1 MYPLVG
7 SYSAGVG
14 SRLSGCISA
23 PYCIEVLLTFSCSPP
38 VNTLKPIMYQVSSRK
53 TIVSA
58 MLHPKVKLALA
69 YLDCHLEDELLRY
82 RRARSGS
89 QVAPSSVGTMRS
101 SGKAKTNTRV
111 ELTQFIAVDPL
122 PKKAIDLDLSD
133 ETDNISAE
141 EMLSS
146 LAVSPDNNKGYSERS
161 FSSEDGY
168 LLDDFMANSDV
179 EISGDGALYIPDHLP
194 NDYMESSEEL
204 LRSLA
209 QEEAGAEQERSS
221 IESLLTPLGIGSM
234 MLMLIGSG
242 MFGYLVMNPSTLTAL
257 GSTASRFVSGV
268 KLPQSAP
275 PVPVAVAVNGEVP
288 TDSNEFVDL
297 SLNNLVV
304 MGTQGEGS
312 GLLKIPVPIAPT
324 TAINPSG
331 LMTVI
336 PGNKAGVPI
345 VIVGNPNKPTSKS
358 KGPAANPSQGA
369 AQKGTT
375 PSIAVRTPA
384 RPSLYRPVRSQ
395 KPAPAYRAPVK
406 TMPLPPAPSTPTS
419 IPSASSEAP
428 IAPASNQYRVEIPYT
443 GDTALEKAQK
453 SDPGAY
459 FKNGENGAVIQMGE
473 SYSSREAADAKA
485 QQLKQQGFD
494 GVEVQK

>member
-1 MYPLVG
+1 
-7 SYSAGVG
+7 
-14 SRLSGCISA
+14 
-23 PYCIEVLLTFSCSPP
+23 
-38 VNTLKPIMYQVSSRK
+38 MYQVSSQK

-101 SGKAKTNTRV
+101 SSKAKTPSQV
-111 ELTQFIAVDPL
+111 ELTQFIAIDAL
-122 PKKAIDLDLSD
+122 PKKALDLDLS
-133 ETDNISAE
+133 EPTDTISAE

-146 LAVSPDNNKGYSERS
+146 LAVSPDNNADYSERS
-161 FSSEDGY
+161 FPSEDGY
-168 LLDDFMANSDV
+168 SLDELMANSDV
-179 EISGDGALYIPDHLP
+179 EISGDGALYIPDYLP
-194 NDYMESSEEL
+194 NDYLESSEEL

-209 QEEAGAEQERSS
+209 QEEASAEQQRSS
-221 IESLLTPLGIGSM
+221 IEGLLTPLGIGSM

-257 GSTASRFVSGV
+257 GSAASRLVSSV
-268 KLPQSAP
+268 KIPQSAP
-275 PVPVAVAVNGEVP
+275 PAPVAVAVNGEVP
-288 TDSNEFVDL
+288 TNSDEFADL

-312 GLLKIPVPIAPT
+312 GLLKIPAPIAPK
-324 TAINPSG
+324 TASNPSG
-331 LMTVI
+331 LVVI
-336 PGNKAGVPI
+336 PGSKAGAPI
-345 VIVGNPNKPTSKS
+345 VIPGSLNQPVTQFKR
-358 KGPAANPSQGA
+358 PAANPSQKA
-369 AQKGTT
+369 AVQQRTT
-375 PSIAVRTPA
+375 PPIAIQLPA
-384 RPSLYRPVRSQ
+384 RPSLYRPVQPQRQ
-395 KPAPAYRAPVK
+395 APAYRAPVRTMQLPQSAQLPK
-406 TMPLPPAPSTPTS
+406 TMELPPAPSTPTA
-419 IPSASSEAP
+419 IPSAASEAP
-428 IAPASNQYRVEIPYT
+428 IAPPTPQYRVEIPYT

-485 QQLKQQGFD
+485 QQLKEQGFD
-494 GVEVQK
+494 GAEVQK

>member
-1 MYPLVG
+1 
-7 SYSAGVG
+7 
-14 SRLSGCISA
+14 
-23 PYCIEVLLTFSCSPP
+23 
-38 VNTLKPIMYQVSSRK
+38 MYQVSSQK

-101 SGKAKTNTRV
+101 SGKAKTLSQV
-111 ELTQFIAVDPL
+111 ELTQFIAIDAL
-122 PKKAIDLDLSD
+122 PKKAIELDLS
-133 ETDNISAE
+133 EPTDTISAE

-146 LAVSPDNNKGYSERS
+146 LAVSPDNNEEYSERS
-161 FSSEDGY
+161 FSSEDRY
-168 LLDDFMANSDV
+168 SLDELMANSDV
-179 EISGDGALYIPDHLP
+179 EISGDGALYIPDYLP
-194 NDYMESSEEL
+194 NDYLESSEEL

-209 QEEAGAEQERSS
+209 QEEAGAEQQRSS

-257 GSTASRFVSGV
+257 GSAASRLVSGV
-268 KLPQSAP
+268 KMPQSAP
-275 PVPVAVAVNGEVP
+275 PAPVAVAVNGEVP
-288 TDSNEFVDL
+288 TNSDEFADL

-312 GLLKIPVPIAPT
+312 GLLKIPAPIAPK
-324 TAINPSG
+324 TASNPSG
-331 LMTVI
+331 LMTI
-336 PGNKAGVPI
+336 PGNKAGAPI
-345 VIVGNPNKPTSKS
+345 VIPG
-358 KGPAANPSQGA
+358 NPSQPASQSQQGT
-369 AQKGTT
+369 AQQRTT
-375 PSIAVRTPA
+375 PPIAVQTPA
-384 RPSLYRPVRSQ
+384 RRPSLYRPVQPQR
-395 KPAPAYRAPVK
+395 PTPEYRAPVR
-406 TMPLPPAPSTPTS
+406 TVQLPPAPSPPSTPVPSTPTA
-419 IPSASSEAP
+419 IPSAPSEAP
-428 IAPASNQYRVEIPYT
+428 IAPAPDQYRVEIPYT

-485 QQLKQQGFD
+485 QQLKEQGFD

>member
-1 MYPLVG
+1 
-7 SYSAGVG
+7 
-14 SRLSGCISA
+14 
-23 PYCIEVLLTFSCSPP
+23 
-38 VNTLKPIMYQVSSRK
+38 MYQVSSQK

-82 RRARSGS
+82 RRARSGF

-101 SGKAKTNTRV
+101 SGKAKTPAQV
-111 ELTQFIAVDPL
+111 ELTQFIAIDAL
-122 PKKAIDLDLSD
+122 SKKAIDLDLS
-133 ETDNISAE
+133 EPTDTISAQ

-146 LAVSPDNNKGYSERS
+146 LAVSPDNSAEYSERS

-168 LLDDFMANSDV
+168 SLDELMANSDV
-179 EISGDGALYIPDHLP
+179 EISGDGALYIPNHLP
-194 NDYMESSEEL
+194 NDYLESSEEL

-209 QEEAGAEQERSS
+209 QEEASAEQERSS

-257 GSTASRFVSGV
+257 GSAASGLVSGI
-268 KLPQSAP
+268 KWPQSAP
-275 PVPVAVAVNGEVP
+275 PAPVAVAVNGEVP
-288 TDSNEFVDL
+288 TDSNEFADL

-304 MGTQGEGS
+304 MGTQGEGL
-312 GLLKIPVPIAPT
+312 GLLKIPAPIAPKT
-324 TAINPSG
+324 VNNPSG
-331 LMTVI
+331 LITVI
-336 PGNKAGVPI
+336 AGNKAGAPI
-345 VIVGNPNKPTSKS
+345 VIPGSLNQPTTQS
-358 KGPAANPSQGA
+358 KGSAANPAQQA
-369 AQKGTT
+369 APQQRTT
-375 PSIAVRTPA
+375 PPIAVQTPA
-384 RPSLYRPVRSQ
+384 RPSLYRPVQPQ
-395 KPAPAYRAPVK
+395 KSAPAYRIPVK
-406 TMPLPPAPSTPTS
+406 TIQLPKTTQLPPAPSSPTA
-419 IPSASSEAP
+419 IPSAASEAP
-428 IAPASNQYRVEIPYT
+428 IAPAPNQYRVEIPYT

-485 QQLKQQGFD
+485 QQLKQQGFE

>member
-1 MYPLVG
+1 
-7 SYSAGVG
+7 
-14 SRLSGCISA
+14 
-23 PYCIEVLLTFSCSPP
+23 
-38 VNTLKPIMYQVSSRK
+38 MYQVSSQK

-82 RRARSGS
+82 RRARSGF

-101 SGKAKTNTRV
+101 SGKAKTPAQV
-111 ELTQFIAVDPL
+111 ELTQFIAIDAL
-122 PKKAIDLDLSD
+122 PKKAIDLDLS
-133 ETDNISAE
+133 EPTNTIPAQ

-146 LAVSPDNNKGYSERS
+146 LAVSPDNSAEYSERS
-161 FSSEDGY
+161 FSSEEGY
-168 LLDDFMANSDV
+168 SLDELMANSDV
-179 EISGDGALYIPDHLP
+179 EISGDGTLYIPDHLP
-194 NDYMESSEEL
+194 NDYLESSEEL

-234 MLMLIGSG
+234 LLMLIGSG
-242 MFGYLVMNPSTLTAL
+242 MFGYLIMNPSTLTAL
-257 GSTASRFVSGV
+257 GSAASGLVSGI

-275 PVPVAVAVNGEVP
+275 PAPVAVTVNGEVP
-288 TDSNEFVDL
+288 TDSNEFADL

-304 MGTQGEGS
+304 MGTQGEGL
-312 GLLKIPVPIAPT
+312 GLLKIPAPIAPKT
-324 TAINPSG
+324 VSNPSG

-336 PGNKAGVPI
+336 VGNKAGAPI
-345 VIVGNPNKPTSKS
+345 VIPGSLNQPTGQ
-358 KGPAANPSQGA
+358 KGSAANPAQQA
-369 AQKGTT
+369 APQQRTT
-375 PSIAVRTPA
+375 PPIAVQTPA
-384 RPSLYRPVRSQ
+384 RPSLYRPVQPQ
-395 KPAPAYRAPVK
+395 KSAPAYRTPVK
-406 TMPLPPAPSTPTS
+406 TIQLPKTTQLPPAPSNPTA
-419 IPSASSEAP
+419 IPSAASEAP
-428 IAPASNQYRVEIPYT
+428 IAPAPNQYRVEIPYT

-485 QQLKQQGFD
+485 QQLKQQGFE

>member
-1 MYPLVG
+1 
-7 SYSAGVG
+7 
-14 SRLSGCISA
+14 
-23 PYCIEVLLTFSCSPP
+23 
-38 VNTLKPIMYQVSSRK
+38 MYQVSSQK
-53 TIVSA
+53 TTVSA

-69 YLDCHLEDELLRY
+69 YLDCHLDDELLRY

-101 SGKAKTNTRV
+101 SAKAKTTTRV
-111 ELTQFIAVDPL
+111 ELTQFIALDAL
-122 PKKAIDLDLSD
+122 SKKAIDSD
-133 ETDNISAE
+133 ISDQTDNIPAE
-141 EMLSS
+141 EMVSS
-146 LAVSPDNNKGYSERS
+146 LVVTPDNNTEYSERS
-161 FSSEDGY
+161 FSSEDAY
-168 LLDDFMANSDV
+168 LLDDLMANSDV

-209 QEEAGAEQERSS
+209 EEEAGAEQERSS

-242 MFGYLVMNPSTLTAL
+242 MFGYLVMNPSTFTAL
-257 GSTASRFVSGV
+257 GSAASRLVNGV

-312 GLLKIPVPIAPT
+312 GLLKIPVPIAPK
-324 TAINPSG
+324 TASNASG
-331 LMTVI
+331 LMTTVI
-336 PGNKAGVPI
+336 PGNKAGAPI
-345 VIVGNPNKPTSKS
+345 VIPG
-358 KGPAANPSQGA
+358 NPSQPTNQSKKPAVNPSQQGT
-369 AQKGTT
+369 AQQRTT
-375 PSIAVRTPA
+375 PPIAVQTPA
-384 RPSLYRPVRSQ
+384 RPSLYRPVKPQ
-395 KPAPAYRAPVK
+395 KSAPAYRAPVK
-406 TMPLPPAPSTPTS
+406 PVQYFPAPSSPTA
-419 IPSASSEAP
+419 IPSAPSEAP
-428 IAPASNQYRVEIPYT
+428 IAPATGQYRVEIPYT

-453 SDPGAY
+453 FDPGAY

-473 SYSSREAADAKA
+473 GYSNREAADAKA

>member
-1 MYPLVG
+1 
-7 SYSAGVG
+7 
-14 SRLSGCISA
+14 
-23 PYCIEVLLTFSCSPP
+23 
-38 VNTLKPIMYQVSSRK
+38 MYQVSSQK

-101 SGKAKTNTRV
+101 SGKAKTLSQV
-111 ELTQFIAVDPL
+111 ELTQFIAIDAL
-122 PKKAIDLDLSD
+122 PKKAIDLDLS
-133 ETDNISAE
+133 EPTDTLSAE

-146 LAVSPDNNKGYSERS
+146 LAVSPDNNEEYSERS
-161 FSSEDGY
+161 FSSEDRY
-168 LLDDFMANSDV
+168 SLDELMANSDV
-179 EISGDGALYIPDHLP
+179 EISGDGSLYIPDHLP
-194 NDYMESSEEL
+194 NDYLESSEEL

-242 MFGYLVMNPSTLTAL
+242 MFGYLIMNPSTLTAL
-257 GSTASRFVSGV
+257 GSAASRLVSGV
-268 KLPQSAP
+268 KMPQSAP
-275 PVPVAVAVNGEVP
+275 LAPVAVAVNGEVP
-288 TDSNEFVDL
+288 TNSDEFADL

-312 GLLKIPVPIAPT
+312 GLLKIPAPIAPKT
-324 TAINPSG
+324 VSNPSG

-336 PGNKAGVPI
+336 PGNKAGAPI
-345 VIVGNPNKPTSKS
+345 VIPGSLNQPISQF
-358 KGPAANPSQGA
+358 KGPAANPL
-369 AQKGTT
+369 QKDAVQQRTT
-375 PSIAVRTPA
+375 PPIAVQPPA
-384 RPSLYRPVRSQ
+384 RRPSLYRPVQPQRQ
-395 KPAPAYRAPVK
+395 APAYRTPVRTIQMPQ
-406 TMPLPPAPSTPTS
+406 TMQLPPAPSTPTA
-419 IPSASSEAP
+419 IPSAASEAP
-428 IAPASNQYRVEIPYT
+428 IAPPTPQYRVEIPYT

>member
-1 MYPLVG
+1 
-7 SYSAGVG
+7 
-14 SRLSGCISA
+14 
-23 PYCIEVLLTFSCSPP
+23 
-38 VNTLKPIMYQVSSRK
+38 MYQVSSQK

-101 SGKAKTNTRV
+101 SAKAKTPAQV
-111 ELTQFIAVDPL
+111 ELTQFIAIDAL
-122 PKKAIDLDLSD
+122 PKKTIDLDLPEPT
-133 ETDNISAE
+133 ETIAAQ

-146 LAVSPDNNKGYSERS
+146 LAVSPDDSAEYSERS
-161 FSSEDGY
+161 FSSEDRY
-168 LLDDFMANSDV
+168 SLDELMANSDV

-194 NDYMESSEEL
+194 NDYLESSEEL

-209 QEEAGAEQERSS
+209 QEEASAEQERSS
-221 IESLLTPLGIGSM
+221 IESLLTPLGVGSM
-234 MLMLIGSG
+234 LLMLVGSG
-242 MFGYLVMNPSTLTAL
+242 MFGYLIMNPSTLTAL
-257 GSTASRFVSGV
+257 GSAVSGLVSGV

-275 PVPVAVAVNGEVP
+275 TAPVAVAVNGEVP
-288 TDSNEFVDL
+288 TDSNEFADL

-304 MGTQGEGS
+304 MGTQGEGV
-312 GLLKIPVPIAPT
+312 GLLKIPAPIAPKT
-324 TAINPSG
+324 GNNPSG
-331 LMTVI
+331 LTRVI
-336 PGNKAGVPI
+336 VGNKAGAPI
-345 VIVGNPNKPTSKS
+345 VIPGSLNQPTGQ
-358 KGPAANPSQGA
+358 KGSAANPSQQA
-369 AQKGTT
+369 APQQRTT
-375 PSIAVRTPA
+375 PPIAVQTPT
-384 RPSLYRPVRSQ
+384 RPSLYRPVQPQRTASE
-395 KPAPAYRAPVK
+395 YRTPVQTTQSPK
-406 TMPLPPAPSTPTS
+406 TMPKTMPKTTQLPPAPSTPTA
-419 IPSASSEAP
+419 IPSATSEAP
-428 IAPASNQYRVEIPYT
+428 IAPAPNQYRVEIPYT

-485 QQLKQQGFD
+485 QQLKQQGFE

>member
-1 MYPLVG
+1 MH
-7 SYSAGVG
+7 
-14 SRLSGCISA
+14 
-23 PYCIEVLLTFSCSPP
+23 
-38 VNTLKPIMYQVSSRK
+38 QVSSQK
-53 TIVSA
+53 TTVSA
-58 MLHPKVKLALA
+58 MLHPQVKLALA

-89 QVAPSSVGTMRS
+89 QVAPSSARAMRS
-101 SGKAKTNTRV
+101 SNKAKTPAQV
-111 ELTQFIAVDPL
+111 ELTQFIAIDAL
-122 PKKAIDLDLSD
+122 PKKAIAVDSD
-133 ETDNISAE
+133 IPAQTDNLSAE
-141 EMLSS
+141 EILSG
-146 LAVSPDNNKGYSERS
+146 LAVNDDATYSENS
-161 FSSEDGY
+161 FSSEDEY
-168 LLDDFMANSDV
+168 SLDDLMANSGV
-179 EISGDGALYIPDHLP
+179 EISGDRSLYLPSHLP
-194 NDYMESSEEL
+194 NDYLESSEEL

-257 GSTASRFVSGV
+257 GSAASRLMSGV

-275 PVPVAVAVNGEVP
+275 SVTAPAAVAVNGEVP

-304 MGTQGEGS
+304 MGTQGQGL
-312 GLLKIPVPIAPT
+312 GLLKMPAPIAPNIART
-324 TAINPSG
+324 PSG
-331 LMTVI
+331 LMSGI
-336 PGNKAGVPI
+336 AGNKAGAPI
-345 VIVGNPNKPTSKS
+345 GIPT
-358 KGPAANPSQGA
+358 NPSQPASQSNGSA
-369 AQKGTT
+369 AKPSQPGST
-375 PSIAVRTPA
+375 PPIVVQPPA
-384 RPSLYRPVRSQ
+384 QRPSLYRPVQPKKQSS
-395 KPAPAYRAPVK
+395 PYRTPTKTVPV
-406 TMPLPPAPSTPTS
+406 LIPAPSSPTA
-419 IPSASSEAP
+419 IPSSESATT
-428 IAPASNQYRVEIPYT
+428 PATGGYRVEIPYT

-473 SYSSREAADAKA
+473 SYTSREAADAKA